1 MKWESWRLFGFTGW
15 KTLMSSWSEW
25 LTLLKTGPP
34 HSPAA
39 SSFHN
44 HNSLRCLFS
53 TWSDLHKAQRVGL
66 RWSVA
71 VKEDF
76 NKRGIYSQMKAGG
89 GFSWCMQSWV
99 FFKSSEL
106 YMVVQSF
113 TSREYQNQP
122 AGSAMTLK
130 KSILFGCNF
139 SLTLNKRTQ
148 RCSMFH
154 HLCIKEAPSC
164 LGNLLQRLPVP
175 VPPTAKWPP
184 PPNPTPDP
192 LLKFTAGSQ
201 YWWHFVKTS

>member
-1 MKWESWRLFGFTGW
+1 MKWESRRLFGFTGW

-25 LTLLKTGPP
+25 LTLLKTSPP

-44 HNSLRCLFS
+44 HNLLRSVFS

-99 FFKSSEL
+99 FLKSFKL
-106 YMVVQSF
+106 YTVVRSF
-113 TSREYQNQP
+113 TFREYQNQP
-122 AGSAMTLK
+122 AGSVMNFFFK
-130 KSILFGCNF
+130 KSILFRCNL

-148 RCSMFH
+148 RCSVFH

-175 VPPTAKWPP
+175 VPKWPP
-184 PPNPTPDP
+184 PPPSPPDP
-192 LLKFTAGSQ
+192 LLKSTASSQ

>member
-1 MKWESWRLFGFTGW
+1 MKWESRRLFGFTGW

-25 LTLLKTGPP
+25 LTLLKTSPP

-44 HNSLRCLFS
+44 HNLLRSVFS

-99 FFKSSEL
+99 FLKSSKL
-106 YMVVQSF
+106 YTVVRSF
-113 TSREYQNQP
+113 TFREYQNQS
-122 AGSAMTLK
+122 AGSLMNFFFKNPFCFAVTWVWPWIKGHRDAACSIIFVSK
-130 KSILFGCNF
+130 KLHLVWETSCKDFLFLF
-139 SLTLNKRTQ
+139 LND
-148 RCSMFH
+148 
-154 HLCIKEAPSC
+154 
-164 LGNLLQRLPVP
+164 
-175 VPPTAKWPP
+175 PP
-184 PPNPTPDP
+184 PSPPDP
-192 LLKFTAGSQ
+192 LLKSTASSQ